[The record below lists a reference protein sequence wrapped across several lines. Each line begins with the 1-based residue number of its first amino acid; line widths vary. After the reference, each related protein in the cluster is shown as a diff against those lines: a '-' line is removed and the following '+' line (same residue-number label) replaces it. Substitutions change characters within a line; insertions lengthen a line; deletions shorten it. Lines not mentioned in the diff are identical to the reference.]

1 MKQKI
6 KLFRT
11 PKVILLVAL
20 ILVMIP
26 NVTSVLAAEILT
38 YAGSTKDTAT
48 LLQYNDTGYYSTKL
62 NEDSDWF
69 MIQTPN
75 EPGYTNIYFKNTGM
89 KDSANIHIYSFL
101 DEALAYDEYV
111 YRNEY
116 VNFSL
121 KLENNQTYYI
131 ELTNGTQGSTYVL
144 DLGFVSD
151 PVGNSKDDATPIKC
165 NTEYNWSMDGKYDED
180 YAVFTAEKTGKHQ
193 LFFKNTGVDSDLDVA
208 LYDYNT
214 DERLCIDWY
223 VYKNE
228 TFTTILDLEKDH
240 KYYIYIGDNYN
251 ELGNYIFSINN
262 QSIEKITIDKPV
274 LKIGDDT
281 TTKLSATVYPTNA
294 YNTGVTW
301 ASNNSDIAYVD
312 SNGNVTARSPGS
324 TIITCTAND
333 GSGAISKCTVI
344 VLPSKITTIYRDTS
358 KASSSSINISWNQL
372 NSVSGYTIYC
382 YDTKTKKYSAVKT
395 VNSSANEATIKK
407 IKIGE
412 SFKSL
417 TAGKT
422 YKLKVAAYI
431 TVDGTKYYGPLS
443 NSGTYATSPSKPKLT
458 TIKYSQGKV
467 SLNWNKVSGATGYKI
482 YVKTPYSNDY
492 YYATTITSG
501 SKTKYTYTTSYYNS
515 GTYSFKVTAYRTV
528 DNSTYESSASSA
540 KSIKAK

>member
-1 MKQKI
+1 
-6 KLFRT
+6 
-11 PKVILLVAL
+11 
-20 ILVMIP
+20 
-26 NVTSVLAAEILT
+26 
-38 YAGSTKDTAT
+38 
-48 LLQYNDTGYYSTKL
+48 
-62 NEDSDWF
+62 

-89 KDSANIHIYSFL
+89 KNSANIYVYSFL
-101 DEALAYDEYV
+101 DEVLASDRYIS
-111 YRNEY
+111 RNDY
-116 VNFSL
+116 ANLNL

-131 ELTNGTQGSTYVL
+131 EVTDGTQGSTYIL
-144 DLGFVSD
+144 DIDFRPD
-151 PVGNSKDDATPIKC
+151 PVGNSKYDAAVINC
-165 NTEYNWSMDGKYDED
+165 NTEYNWSMDGKYDEE

-193 LFFKNTGVDSDLDVA
+193 LFFKNTSVDSDLDVA
-208 LYDYNT
+208 IFDYNT
-214 DERLCIDWY
+214 DERLCINQS
-223 VYKNE
+223 VYQNE
-228 TFTTILDLEKDH
+228 TYTAILDLEKDH
-240 KYYIYIGDNYN
+240 KYYIYIGDNYYY
-251 ELGNYIFSINN
+251 LGNYIFSINN
-262 QSIEKITIDKPV
+262 QSVEKITIDKPV

-301 ASNNSDIAYVD
+301 ASNNIDIAYVD

-395 VNSSANEATIKK
+395 VNSSANEATINK
-407 IKIGE
+407 IKIGG
-412 SFKSL
+412 SLKSL

-501 SKTKYTYTTSYYNS
+501 SKTKYTYTPYYNS